1 MRALGCNGLLTT
13 TIRLQQPSGYNNHP
27 ATMFDAGSVHSSNKK
42 GDAMRLA
49 HHAALL
55 SFLLGATIAV
65 CNSGQGVQAPT
76 LTRFVAPNYPS
87 GTGATVS
94 QKVTAI
100 VIVNADG
107 TVRDVTIKDSVGT
120 PFEQAVTKALRKWVF
135 TAAMKSGKVVA
146 CQISIPFSFESQ
158 SGETT
163 VDLGHYTGE

>member
-1 MRALGCNGLLTT
+1 
-13 TIRLQQPSGYNNHP
+13 
-27 ATMFDAGSVHSSNKK
+27 MFGAGTVHSPNKK
-42 GDAMRLA
+42 GDAMRMA
-49 HHAALL
+49 RHAALL
-55 SFLLGATIAV
+55 LFVIGATIAV
-65 CNSGQGVQAPT
+65 CSSGQGVQAPA

-87 GTGATVS
+87 GVAAPVS

-107 TVRDVTIKDSVGT
+107 TVRDATIKDPVGT
-120 PFEQAVTKALRKWVF
+120 PFEQAVTKAVRKWVF
-135 TAAMKSGKVVA
+135 TPAKKGGKVVA